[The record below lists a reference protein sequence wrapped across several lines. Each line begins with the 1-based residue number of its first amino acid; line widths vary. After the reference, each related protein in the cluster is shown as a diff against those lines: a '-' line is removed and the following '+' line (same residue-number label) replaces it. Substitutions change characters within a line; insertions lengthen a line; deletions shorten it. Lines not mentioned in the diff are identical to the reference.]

1 MIPKDKTKE
10 GIMEKIGI
18 LLRRISGIKAP
29 VSLDNKIRENANLL
43 SAIVESSDD
52 AIIGKDLNSII
63 TSWNKGAQYLYGY
76 TEKEAINQS
85 VLIIIPEE
93 RRVELET
100 IMRKIKNGERIEHF
114 ETLRQKKDGTKFP
127 VSLTF
132 SPIKDSYGK
141 ICGASSIAH
150 DITEHKRMEL
160 KLRESEAKIR
170 VLFDQTFRFMGLL
183 TVEGILI
190 EINKT
195 ALEIS
200 GVDAASVLNKPFWQG
215 PWWAHSL
222 ELQEKLRQGVGKAAR
237 GEFIYLDASY
247 VDKEGILH
255 YSDFSIKPAK
265 DETGKVVFLITE
277 GRDIIER
284 KRAEEALEYQ
294 ANLQKLSSMLSSSFV
309 ESGDLDTKINY
320 ALKLLGEF
328 FNADRAYVF
337 QLRHN
342 SSKIDNS
349 HEWCAPKAQSQ
360 ISQLQNVNLEEQLPW
375 LWKTLQAK
383 ETFYF
388 ASINN
393 LPVEANLEKTYFK
406 KRGILSIVVVPIMTD
421 DRLIGF
427 LGLTSTSFERAWS
440 ENAITMI
447 KLIGETIGHSLDRK
461 RADEALRESEN
472 KYRNLV
478 FNIPGITYRC
488 ANNADLTMYFISDEV
503 QRLLGYPASDFINN
517 AVRSYMS
524 VIHSEDRELVNRAM
538 QEGVSEGKPYV
549 IEYRLY
555 RQDGGIIW
563 VQDRGR
569 GIVDSGGAFLW
580 LEGVT
585 LDITESKKIGEESI
599 KRAKELEIFYKA
611 SIGREE
617 RIIELKT
624 EVARL
629 KKELGK

>member
-1 MIPKDKTKE
+1 
-10 GIMEKIGI
+10 
-18 LLRRISGIKAP
+18 
-29 VSLDNKIRENANLL
+29 
-43 SAIVESSDD
+43 
-52 AIIGKDLNSII
+52 
-63 TSWNKGAQYLYGY
+63 
-76 TEKEAINQS
+76 
-85 VLIIIPEE
+85 
-93 RRVELET
+93 
-100 IMRKIKNGERIEHF
+100 
-114 ETLRQKKDGTKFP
+114 
-127 VSLTF
+127 
-132 SPIKDSYGK
+132 
-141 ICGASSIAH
+141 
-150 DITEHKRMEL
+150 
-160 KLRESEAKIR
+160 
-170 VLFDQTFRFMGLL
+170 MGLL

-200 GVDAASVLNKPFWQG
+200 GVQAVSVLNKPFWQG
-215 PWWAHSL
+215 PWWVHSS
-222 ELQEKLRQGVGKAAR
+222 ELQEKLRQAVGKAAA

-320 ALKLLGEF
+320 ALKMLGEF
-328 FNADRAYVF
+328 FNADCAYVF
-337 QLRHN
+337 QLRQDSN
-342 SSKIDNS
+342 KIDNT
-349 HEWCAPKAQSQ
+349 HEWCAPKAESQ
-360 ISQLQNVNLEEQLPW
+360 ISQLQDISPKAQLPW
-375 LWKTLQAK
+375 FWKALQAK

-393 LPVEANLEKTYFK
+393 LPPEANLEKAYFK

-421 DRLIGF
+421 NRLIGF
-427 LGLTSTSFERAWS
+427 LGLTSTSFERTWP

-478 FNIPGITYRC
+478 SNIPGITYRC

-503 QRLLGYPASDFINN
+503 QRLLGYPASDFVNN

-524 VIHSEDRELVNRAM
+524 IIHPEDRELVNRVI
-538 QEGVSEGKPYV
+538 QESVSEGKSYG
-549 IEYRLY
+549 IEYRLC
-555 RQDGGIIW
+555 RSDGGIIW

-569 GIVDSGGAFLW
+569 GIVDSSGSFLC
-580 LEGVT
+580 LEGVI

-599 KRAKELEIFYKA
+599 KRSKELEIFYKA

-617 RIIELKT
+617 RIIELKK
-624 EVARL
+624 EVSDLR
-629 KKELGK
+629 KGLGK